1 MINIITINGKR
12 YSRKYIATRINPAML
27 SLGHNDK
34 ISEPNISD
42 LDLVKEYELIC
53 NKKSQMSSSE
63 RKWITETFFDRFEE
77 IRDEYIG
84 LNLPSKKNNIIVVG
98 GEKGIDTRFMH
109 KAIEELHTISVPL
122 DDKMR
127 HIYIL
132 EQKLSEIDKFIE
144 NGNQI
149 MEEAEMKQEFVD
161 IFNYEFE
168 IQKTYIEKSLKY
180 MTNKYDLDMFYD
192 DDDIMSLDD
201 FVKCCK
207 TGMFT
212 DNDGHGKYATDDKVT
227 DIRIYP
233 SHIIEN
239 KYLKDFPKIVWYN
252 K

>member
-1 MINIITINGKR
+1 MIDIITINGKR
-12 YSRKYIATRINPAML
+12 YSRKYIATRIYPAML
-27 SLGHNDK
+27 S
-34 ISEPNISD
+34 IEPNISD
-42 LDLVKEYELIC
+42 LELVKEYELIC
-53 NKKSQMSSSE
+53 NKKSKMSSSE
-63 RKWITETFFDRFEE
+63 RKLITETFFDRFEE

-98 GEKGIDTRFMH
+98 DNITGITELVRN
-109 KAIEELHTISVPL
+109 AIEELHTISVPL

-180 MTNKYDLDMFYD
+180 MTNEYNLNMFHD

-201 FVKCCK
+201 FVKCCT
-207 TGMFT
+207 TGTFT
-212 DNDGHGKYATDDKVT
+212 DNDGHGNYATDDKVT
-227 DIRIYP
+227 NIRIYP
-233 SHIIEN
+233 SHVIEN
-239 KYLKDFPKIVWYN
+239 KYLKEFPKIVWYN